1 MIDSLWPISYGNEFL
16 TEIRFNER
24 LLSSPEYGKRLISI
38 ICILL
43 VSSELGSEM
52 VVEQWK

>member
-1 MIDSLWPISYGNEFL
+1 MGMESS
-16 TEIRFNER
+16 TEIKFNER
-24 LLSSPEYGKRLISI
+24 LLSSPEYGKRLIRI